1 MLQRAANNAYSWWW
15 ASHIKTKQS
24 KWMDQ
29 NLQEME
35 QQVKAVLKLLEE
47 GDSFARGAEI
57 YYKRRPELIH
67 FVEES
72 YRAYRAL
79 AERYDHLSTELQNAN
94 STIAFVFP
102 EDIPMSPYVPE
113 NSKAHPYLPDNSKGH
128 SYLPY
133 VPHNA
138 TGNIPSVPNGSV
150 TSGFK
155 KKQHKIISP
164 KGSISVI
171 PKSGLSIPQGL
182 DAIHRLQKR
191 ILALQTEKEFTRNT
205 YKSGMAKYWE
215 LDNEIQE
222 IHKQLCGLED
232 EFGEGK
238 AIADDE
244 ARILMERSVMEAQ
257 IEHKRVKVSREK
269 LNALKKKFRL
279 LNEVNQEKGASDN
292 DDNQKRKEIEY
303 LKENITKQFEVFF
316 SGTLS
321 VTEMA
326 EKIDVLLNNVI
337 NLKSTVTSQSILAQ
351 IEVLEDEKAT
361 SIDGK
366 NDVKLKKKIREMEE
380 KLNEIQHLSQTVED
394 QNNNLQIYFT
404 EANCSIDYISEKVDS
419 MMPLPDDKVDEVEK
433 SSSMEV
439 KSSNE
444 KETKTGIELE
454 TTTTGTVMVFTSL
467 QGKDTEAAKEH
478 ESDATCT
485 NGGVISHETSMASK
499 KCEDSTARASSLTVN
514 TIAKVGTEGDE
525 PNSKQLLS
533 KGIDDKEKDILME
546 YNLKLRNQNE
556 DTEKKLKKAEANNQN
571 GMFEIMSQLKELKE
585 SNAMKD
591 ELIRSLQE
599 KLSLWLSK
607 LSLHRESQVNEGF
620 DVINAVMQIANSGT
634 TSEIE
639 DKEVQKELSVWMEKG
654 LMLKEEL
661 KERFSSL
668 CEIQEEITRALK
680 ASAEDDEFK
689 FSSDQAAKFQGEI
702 LNMKQENIRVAIE
715 VQAGLNNVTK
725 LQLEFERNH
734 ARLSEKWG
742 ISGSK

>member
-47 GDSFARGAEI
+47 GDSFVRGAEI

-67 FVEES
+67 FLHF
-72 YRAYRAL
+72 A
-79 AERYDHLSTELQNAN
+79 
-94 STIAFVFP
+94 I
-102 EDIPMSPYVPE
+102 EDEDEFGSPKFSKKPLE
-113 NSKAHPYLPDNSKGH
+113 NSKGY
-128 SYLPY
+128 SY
-133 VPHNA
+133 
-138 TGNIPSVPNGSV
+138 GSV

-171 PKSGLSIPQGL
+171 LKSGLSIPQGL

-244 ARILMERSVMEAQ
+244 ARILMEEGSVMEAQ

-269 LNALKKKFRL
+269 LNALKKKFQL

-292 DDNQKRKEIEY
+292 DDNQKREEIEY

-326 EKIDVLLNNVI
+326 EKIDELLNNMI

-380 KLNEIQHLSQTVED
+380 KLNEIQDLSQTVED

-404 EANCSIDYISEKVDS
+404 EANCSIDHISEKVDS

-485 NGGVISHETSMASK
+485 NGG

-556 DTEKKLKKAEANNQN
+556 DTEKKLKEAEANNQN

-599 KLSLWLSK
+599 KLSLVK
-607 LSLHRESQVNEGF
+607 QV
-620 DVINAVMQIANSGT
+620 
-634 TSEIE
+634 
-639 DKEVQKELSVWMEKG
+639 
-654 LMLKEEL
+654 
-661 KERFSSL
+661 
-668 CEIQEEITRALK
+668 
-680 ASAEDDEFK
+680 
-689 FSSDQAAKFQGEI
+689 
-702 LNMKQENIRVAIE
+702 
-715 VQAGLNNVTK
+715 
-725 LQLEFERNH
+725 
-734 ARLSEKWG
+734 
-742 ISGSK
+742 

>member
-94 STIAFVFP
+94 STIAF
-102 EDIPMSPYVPE
+102 
-113 NSKAHPYLPDNSKGH
+113 
-128 SYLPY
+128 
-133 VPHNA
+133 
-138 TGNIPSVPNGSV
+138 GSV

-485 NGGVISHETSMASK
+485 NGG

-599 KLSLWLSK
+599 KLSLVK
-607 LSLHRESQVNEGF
+607 QV
-620 DVINAVMQIANSGT
+620 
-634 TSEIE
+634 
-639 DKEVQKELSVWMEKG
+639 
-654 LMLKEEL
+654 
-661 KERFSSL
+661 
-668 CEIQEEITRALK
+668 
-680 ASAEDDEFK
+680 
-689 FSSDQAAKFQGEI
+689 
-702 LNMKQENIRVAIE
+702 
-715 VQAGLNNVTK
+715 
-725 LQLEFERNH
+725 
-734 ARLSEKWG
+734 
-742 ISGSK
+742 

>member
-1 MLQRAANNAYSWWW
+1 MSQTLY
-15 ASHIKTKQS
+15 
-24 KWMDQ
+24 
-29 NLQEME
+29 
-35 QQVKAVLKLLEE
+35 LK
-47 GDSFARGAEI
+47 DA
-57 YYKRRPELIH
+57 K
-67 FVEES
+67 
-72 YRAYRAL
+72 
-79 AERYDHLSTELQNAN
+79 
-94 STIAFVFP
+94 
-102 EDIPMSPYVPE
+102 
-113 NSKAHPYLPDNSKGH
+113 
-128 SYLPY
+128 
-133 VPHNA
+133 
-138 TGNIPSVPNGSV
+138 GSV

-171 PKSGLSIPQGL
+171 SKSGLSIPQGL

-191 ILALQTEKEFTRNT
+191 ILALQTEKEFARNT
-205 YKSGMAKYWE
+205 YESGMAKYWE

-238 AIADDE
+238 AIVDDE
-244 ARILMERSVMEAQ
+244 ARILMEVTALKSCRDTLAQLEEKQERSAMEAQ

-269 LNALKKKFRL
+269 LNALKKKFQL

-326 EKIDVLLNNVI
+326 EKIDELLNNVI
-337 NLKSTVTSQSILAQ
+337 NLKSTVTSQSILVQRLRIEIDELHAQ

-366 NDVKLKKKIREMEE
+366 NDVTLKKKIREMEE
-380 KLNEIQHLSQTVED
+380 KLNEIQDLSQTVED

-404 EANCSIDYISEKVDS
+404 EANCSIDHISEKVDS

-444 KETKTGIELE
+444 KETKIGIELE
-454 TTTTGTVMVFTSL
+454 TTTGGTVMVSTSL

-533 KGIDDKEKDILME
+533 KGIEDKEKDILME
-546 YNLKLRNQNE
+546 YSLKLRNQNK
-556 DTEKKLKKAEANNQN
+556 DTEKKLKEAEANNQN
-571 GMFEIMSQLKELKE
+571 GMFEIMIRPRPRTAMVQL
-585 SNAMKD
+585 N
-591 ELIRSLQE
+591 
-599 KLSLWLSK
+599 
-607 LSLHRESQVNEGF
+607 
-620 DVINAVMQIANSGT
+620 
-634 TSEIE
+634 
-639 DKEVQKELSVWMEKG
+639 
-654 LMLKEEL
+654 
-661 KERFSSL
+661 
-668 CEIQEEITRALK
+668 
-680 ASAEDDEFK
+680 
-689 FSSDQAAKFQGEI
+689 
-702 LNMKQENIRVAIE
+702 
-715 VQAGLNNVTK
+715 
-725 LQLEFERNH
+725 
-734 ARLSEKWG
+734 
-742 ISGSK
+742 

>member
-47 GDSFARGAEI
+47 GDSFVRGAEI

-79 AERYDHLSTELQNAN
+79 AERYDQVASFRDRGRRRIRVSQVLEKAIGELEG
-94 STIAFVFP
+94 IF
-102 EDIPMSPYVPE
+102 
-113 NSKAHPYLPDNSKGH
+113 LC
-128 SYLPY
+128 
-133 VPHNA
+133 
-138 TGNIPSVPNGSV
+138 NIPSVPNGSV

-171 PKSGLSIPQGL
+171 LKSGLSIPQGL

-244 ARILMERSVMEAQ
+244 ARILMEEGSVMEAQ

-269 LNALKKKFRL
+269 LNALKKKFQL

-292 DDNQKRKEIEY
+292 DDNQKREEIEY

-326 EKIDVLLNNVI
+326 EKIDELLNNMI

-380 KLNEIQHLSQTVED
+380 KLNEIQDLSQTVED

-404 EANCSIDYISEKVDS
+404 EANCSIDHISEKVDS

-556 DTEKKLKKAEANNQN
+556 DTEKKLKEAEANNQN

-585 SNAMKD
+585 KTKLGEA
-591 ELIRSLQE
+591 SLVIYE
-599 KLSLWLSK
+599 KIVVIETQPAQREPSK
-607 LSLHRESQVNEGF
+607 RRLRC
-620 DVINAVMQIANSGT
+620 DRC
-634 TSEIE
+634 
-639 DKEVQKELSVWMEKG
+639 EVQKELSVWMEKG
-654 LMLKEEL
+654 VMLKEEL

-742 ISGSK
+742 ISRSK

>member
-15 ASHIKTKQS
+15 ASHIKAKQS

-102 EDIPMSPYVPE
+102 EQLHFAIEDEDEFGSPKFSKKPLE
-113 NSKAHPYLPDNSKGH
+113 NSKGY
-128 SYLPY
+128 SY
-133 VPHNA
+133 
-138 TGNIPSVPNGSV
+138 GSV

-205 YKSGMAKYWE
+205 YK
-215 LDNEIQE
+215 N
-222 IHKQLCGLED
+222 

-238 AIADDE
+238 AIVDDE
-244 ARILMERSVMEAQ
+244 ARILMEVTALKSCRDTLAQLEEKQERSVMEAQ
-257 IEHKRVKVSREK
+257 IEHKRVKVLREK
-269 LNALKKKFRL
+269 LNALKK
-279 LNEVNQEKGASDN
+279 NDN

-321 VTEMA
+321 VMEMA
-326 EKIDVLLNNVI
+326 EKIDELLNNVI

-361 SIDGK
+361 SIEWK

-380 KLNEIQHLSQTVED
+380 KLNEIQDLSQTVED

-404 EANCSIDYISEKVDS
+404 EANCSVDHISEKVDS

-454 TTTTGTVMVFTSL
+454 TTTTGT
-467 QGKDTEAAKEH
+467 DTEATKEH

-485 NGGVISHETSMASK
+485 NRG
-499 KCEDSTARASSLTVN
+499 
-514 TIAKVGTEGDE
+514 
-525 PNSKQLLS
+525 LLS
-533 KGIDDKEKDILME
+533 KGIEDKEKDILME
-546 YNLKLRNQNE
+546 YSLKLRNQNE
-556 DTEKKLKKAEANNQN
+556 DTEKKLKEAEANNQN

-599 KLSLWLSK
+599 KLSLVN
-607 LSLHRESQVNEGF
+607 QV
-620 DVINAVMQIANSGT
+620 
-634 TSEIE
+634 
-639 DKEVQKELSVWMEKG
+639 
-654 LMLKEEL
+654 
-661 KERFSSL
+661 
-668 CEIQEEITRALK
+668 
-680 ASAEDDEFK
+680 
-689 FSSDQAAKFQGEI
+689 
-702 LNMKQENIRVAIE
+702 
-715 VQAGLNNVTK
+715 
-725 LQLEFERNH
+725 
-734 ARLSEKWG
+734 
-742 ISGSK
+742 